1 MKSSIFALAFVG
13 TLLSASADDGYL
25 YWMIDTTEGGAGAYT
40 YDSVKIKAMN
50 GDSDVGYLNFY
61 YEDGGAMHS
70 LGVGDTLPT
79 DNTQLADYQSASG
92 GGLYAGVV
100 QPGYS
105 YIIELWNDNAAV
117 QQSII
122 LSADTAQQ
130 YITYVS
136 GGMFTPGASG
146 AWTASNFTPVPEPN
160 SAVMLLVGCAML
172 ALRRRKNVHV

>member
-25 YWMIDTTEGGAGAYT
+25 YWMIDTTEAAGYN
-40 YDSVKIKAMN
+40 YDSVRIKAMD

-61 YEDGGAMHS
+61 YEDGGAMQ
-70 LGVGDTLPT
+70 
-79 DNTQLADYQSASG
+79 QLVNDGKLMAKNSELAAYQSDG
-92 GGLYAGVV
+92 VGLYAGVV

-117 QQSII
+117 QQSV
-122 LSADTAQQ
+122 LSAETAQQ

-136 GGMFTPGASG
+136 GGRFTPGASG

>member
-25 YWMIDTTEGGAGAYT
+25 YWMIDTTEAAGYN
-40 YDSVKIKAMN
+40 YDSVRIKAMD

-61 YEDGGAMHS
+61 YEDGGAMQS
-70 LGVGDTLPT
+70 LAVGDTLTT
-79 DNTQLADYQSASG
+79 DNDSLAAYQSASG

-105 YIIELWNDNAAV
+105 YIIELWNDSAAV
-117 QQSII
+117 QQSV

>member
-25 YWMIDTTEGGAGAYT
+25 YWMIDTDVAAGYT

-50 GDSDVGYLNFY
+50 GDSDAGYLNFY
-61 YEDGGAMHS
+61 YEDGGAMHQ
-70 LGVGDTLPT
+70 LAGGDTLMT
-79 DNTQLADYQSASG
+79 DNQSLAAYQSDG
-92 GGLYAGVV
+92 VGLYAGVV

-146 AWTASNFTPVPEPN
+146 AWTAGSFSPVPEPN
-160 SAVMLLVGCAML
+160 SAMMLLVGCAML